1 MTKSY
6 KRVTAVTHLRAA
18 VMHAE
23 AAMAADADTWDS
35 TDVSDARDGRDT
47 LRNLV
52 DTLDIKL
59 EDRT

>member
-1 MTKSY
+1 MTQSY

-18 VMHAE
+18 RMHIE
-23 AAMAADADTWDS
+23 AAMSADADTWDGPDIGDS
-35 TDVSDARDGRDT
+35 RDARDT
-47 LRNLV
+47 VQNLI